1 MRNIVIIILLILA
14 MLLGGI
20 FTVDEHEVGVVEI
33 NNHTSVYSTGT
44 HWKIPFYGKL
54 TLVYNNTRN
63 NYFAMPQPVII
74 SGEKPLQL
82 SFMFSWDV
90 VDANKYIGYLNK
102 HSLKDINAPLD
113 AVLNHKVDEIAKNS
127 VNIAAFMA
135 SVNQIHEL
143 NLSEFGVR
151 VLQLNTVNVKFG
163 VEPITQLLESSV
175 VSVTSVDNNLNNLES
190 SYKLAMQI
198 KNETNLEKQK
208 QQAKMKVM
216 NSEFYDFF
224 MKIDSLQ
231 HSAESK
237 GDVPELNKII
247 GDNK

>member
-1 MRNIVIIILLILA
+1 MRNIVIIVLLILA
-14 MLLGGI
+14 VLLGGF
-20 FTVDEHEVGVVEI
+20 FTVDEHEIGVVEV
-33 NNHTSVYSTGT
+33 NNQNNVYSTGT

-54 TLVYNNTRN
+54 ILVYNNTRN
-63 NYFAMPQPVII
+63 NYFATPQPVII
-74 SGEKPLQL
+74 AGEKPMQL

-102 HSLKDINAPLD
+102 HSLKDIKAPLN
-113 AVLNHKVDEIAKNS
+113 AVLNHKIDEIAKNS
-127 VNIAAFMA
+127 DSIATFMI
-135 SVNQIHEL
+135 SINQIHEL

-151 VLQLNTVNVKFG
+151 VLQLNVVNARFN
-163 VEPITQLLESSV
+163 VESVTQLSESRV
-175 VSVTSVDNNLNNLES
+175 VSVDTNFNDLER

-198 KNETNLEKQK
+198 KNDADLEKQK
-208 QQAKMKVM
+208 QQAKMKVI

-224 MKIDSLQ
+224 MKIDLLQ

-237 GDVPELNKII
+237 GDVQELNRII